1 MSNAFNLAVQ
11 LHRQGNLDQAELIY
25 RQILD
30 EMPTHAD
37 SVHLLGVV
45 AHQRGQ
51 FKRAAQLMLRAVQLA
66 PEAGAYYS
74 NLAES
79 LRMAGDVPGA
89 VASAQKAIAL
99 IPHNPDG
106 HNHLGLAL
114 QMQNRFDEAAKCF
127 REAIELRPDF
137 ALAHNNLGGVLRELD
152 KHDEALAA
160 YKEAVRL
167 APNLSLALSNLGQ
180 SLLEKGEKDE
190 AEIHCK
196 RAVELSPDFP
206 EGLSNLGNVMRARD
220 NLEEAKACYRKALQI
235 RPNVAMVHGNLG
247 QALQQEGELDEAIKC
262 YNQASALDPKSP
274 RFESYLASALAEKE
288 DYPGAIEHFRKALA
302 LKPDFPEA
310 LNGLGSV
317 LHEQGEF
324 KQALE
329 CFEDVL
335 RQKPDFSDAHANI
348 AGVYSELGD
357 LDKANSHYREALR
370 HDPEY
375 TGALSVL
382 ATHLRDQMPEED
394 VEKMKSFLAREHL
407 SDWKRPA
414 LNHGLAHF
422 YDAKKEYATAAEH
435 ATKGNQ
441 HRLEVWGQ
449 QGKTYNRDDHTG
461 FVSFLMK
468 QFNPAYFERV
478 RGWGLDTEVPVFVFG
493 MPRSGTTLLEQI
505 LGSHPKIFGA
515 GELSIA
521 KEVFDSVPGWMNT
534 KSAPAVCIPQMPI
547 EIAHRAAKEHLS
559 RLRGLNATAPRI
571 VDKMP
576 DNYLW
581 LGFLATFFP
590 KAKFIYS
597 KRDVH
602 DIAVSCWIT
611 NFKQIRW
618 ACDQED
624 IAGRI
629 KNHLRIMDHWRQGPA
644 RADARSRLRA
654 DGGRPGRRGA
664 ADDRVRR
671 PGVGPGLPGVPR
683 EQADGADG
691 QPEPGPPA
699 GLQEVGPALEEL
711 RGAAQAPVR
720 HRGRGAAAATAG
732 SRRRRPAR
740 RGAVRHSHEITSH
753 HAFRRTGSICH
764 RRAVAAEDAHH
775 PHAGGGHGGDLRPGV
790 QHVPRTGTA
799 GVYRQPVQEPRR
811 VLASDRPRPGSAA
824 GRQRRPRQGG
834 RAWRHVRGPPQSA
847 AGSPGG
853 TLPVHAAAARPSS
866 RSQPTRSPPSPNS
879 PT

>member
-1 MSNAFNLAVQ
+1 
-11 LHRQGNLDQAELIY
+11 
-25 RQILD
+25 
-30 EMPTHAD
+30 
-37 SVHLLGVV
+37 
-45 AHQRGQ
+45 
-51 FKRAAQLMLRAVQLA
+51 
-66 PEAGAYYS
+66 
-74 NLAES
+74 
-79 LRMAGDVPGA
+79 
-89 VASAQKAIAL
+89 
-99 IPHNPDG
+99 
-106 HNHLGLAL
+106 
-114 QMQNRFDEAAKCF
+114 
-127 REAIELRPDF
+127 
-137 ALAHNNLGGVLRELD
+137 
-152 KHDEALAA
+152 
-160 YKEAVRL
+160 
-167 APNLSLALSNLGQ
+167 
-180 SLLEKGEKDE
+180 
-190 AEIHCK
+190 
-196 RAVELSPDFP
+196 
-206 EGLSNLGNVMRARD
+206 
-220 NLEEAKACYRKALQI
+220 
-235 RPNVAMVHGNLG
+235 MVHGNLG

-274 RFESYLASALAEKE
+274 RVRIVPRQRPRREE

-441 HRLEVWGQ
+441 HRLEVWGK

-521 KEVFDSVPGWMNT
+521 KEVLNSVPGWMNM

-559 RLRGLNATAPRI
+559 RLRGLNATSPRI

-581 LGFLATFFP
+581 LGFLATLFP

-597 KRDVH
+597 KRNVH

-629 KNHLRIMDHWRQGPA
+629 KNHLRIMDHWRKVLPVPILEVDYEQTV
-644 RADARSRLRA
+644 
-654 DGGRPGRRGA
+654 
-664 ADDRVRR
+664 DD
-671 PGVGPGLPGVPR
+671 
-683 EQADGADG
+683 
-691 QPEPGPPA
+691 
-699 GLQEVGPALEEL
+699 LET
-711 RGAAQAPVR
+711 V
-720 HRGRGAAAATAG
+720 
-732 SRRRRPAR
+732 AR
-740 RGAVRHSHEITSH
+740 RMIEFTGLEWDPACLAFHESKRTVR
-753 HAFRRTGSICH
+753 
-764 RRAVAAEDAHH
+764 
-775 PHAGGGHGGDLRPGV
+775 
-790 QHVPRTGTA
+790 TA
-799 GVYRQPVQEPRR
+799 SLSQVRQPVYKRSVQRWKNYEEPLKRLFGIVDE
-811 VLASDRPRPGSAA
+811 VL
-824 GRQRRPRQGG
+824 
-834 RAWRHVRGPPQSA
+834 PPQPLVAQAQTGA
-847 AGSPGG
+847 A
-853 TLPVHAAAARPSS
+853 V
-866 RSQPTRSPPSPNS
+866 Q
-879 PT
+879 